1 MFNTNTHNTAIYT
14 VHISI
19 FLSAC
24 ISYTYGMFMT
34 LNMYI
39 YIYAPSLVICTRVR
53 DERISRVHM
62 CVHIIK
68 RPCYRCT
75 FTITPTLYFYVFVLP
90 SSRLLI
96 HWMLNAHLYIYS
108 LFSFL
113 YASDTFLPI
122 TTYRYHRQS
131 SLSMHEQRDGPKV
144 VKSRQGKPIPG
155 PREDF
160 ATVWHRPGA
169 RCDITTSFSSRNLT
183 VLSSLP

>member
-1 MFNTNTHNTAIYT
+1 
-14 VHISI
+14 
-19 FLSAC
+19 
-24 ISYTYGMFMT
+24 
-34 LNMYI
+34 MYI
-39 YIYAPSLVICTRVR
+39 HIYP
-53 DERISRVHM
+53 H
-62 CVHIIK
+62 
-68 RPCYRCT
+68 
-75 FTITPTLYFYVFVLP
+75 YFYVFVLP

-96 HWMLNAHLYIYS
+96 HWMLTPIYIYS

-144 VKSRQGKPIPG
+144 VKSRQGEPIPG

-169 RCDITTSFSSRNLT
+169 RCDNTTSFSSRNLT
-183 VLSSLP
+183 VFILSTITIRINDGSVGRSTLLVA